1 MTATTAED
9 SREQER
15 NRRLGR
21 RRPAG
26 AQASRH
32 PDRKGR
38 SPIFDAPT
46 PHGLVLRY
54 LTLTIVL
61 LISIGP
67 MLWELSTSLKSK
79 AEDVF
84 TQNIQLLPHHPTL
97 GNYSEVQNTI
107 PVWHFAL
114 NSLSVAAINVA
125 GNVIGATLAGYAL
138 ARLKFKGRRLLLA
151 VFVSTLILPAEV
163 TVISKFQMITSMG
176 LGDSILGVCLPDM
189 IAMINVLLMRNAF
202 LALPKE
208 VEEAAIIDG
217 ANAVQRL
224 RHVALPAVKGVLS
237 VISIFAFIGAWDDF
251 LWPLLV
257 LQSPDKLTLTVG
269 LSYLDGQW
277 SHDPRTIAAGTMMAL
292 LPILAL
298 FLILQ
303 RYFFR
308 GVAEGA
314 IKG

>member
-1 MTATTAED
+1 VTATTAED
-9 SREQER
+9 RREQQ
-15 NRRLGR
+15 RRRPGR
-21 RRPAG
+21 RRTGTAP
-26 AQASRH
+26 ASRH
-32 PDRKGR
+32 PGRKGR

-46 PHGLVLRY
+46 PHGMVLRY
-54 LTLTIVL
+54 AGLIIVL

-79 AEDVF
+79 AEDVY

-97 GNYSEVQNTI
+97 GNYGEVQNTI

-114 NSLSVAAINVA
+114 NSLSVAAINVT
-125 GNVIGATLAGYAL
+125 GNVIGATMAGYVL
-138 ARLKFKGRRLLLA
+138 ARLKFKGRKLLLGI
-151 VFVSTLILPAEV
+151 FVSTLILPAEV
-163 TVISKFQMITSMG
+163 TIISKFQMITSMG

-202 LALPKE
+202 LALPRE

-217 ANAVQRL
+217 ANTVQRML
-224 RHVALPAVKGVLS
+224 YVGLPAVKGVLS

-257 LQSPDKLTLTVG
+257 LQSPNKLTLTVG

>member
-1 MTATTAED
+1 MTATTADEP
-9 SREQER
+9 RELQER
-15 NRRLGR
+15 RVAPRGR
-21 RRPAG
+21 ALP
-26 AQASRH
+26 H

-46 PHGLVLRY
+46 RTGLVFRY
-54 LTLTIVL
+54 LILTIVL
-61 LISIGP
+61 LVSIGP
-67 MLWELSTSLKSK
+67 MLWELSTALKSK
-79 AEDVF
+79 TEDVF
-84 TQNIQLLPHHPTL
+84 TQSIHLLPRHPTL
-97 GNYSEVQNTI
+97 DNFGQVQRTI
-107 PVWHFAL
+107 PVWHFAV
-114 NSLSVAAINVA
+114 NSLTVAFVNVA
-125 GNVIGATLAGYAL
+125 GNVVGATLAGYVL
-138 ARLKFKGRRLLLA
+138 ARLKFKGRKLLLG

-163 TVISKFQMITSMG
+163 TIISKFQFITNLG
-176 LGDSILGVCLPDM
+176 LGDTLLGVCLPDM
-189 IAMINVLLMRNAF
+189 IAMTNVLLMRNAF

-224 RHVALPAVKGVLS
+224 RFIGIPAVKGVLS

-257 LQSPDKLTLTVG
+257 LQTPDKLTLTVG

-277 SHDPRTIAAGTMMAL
+277 SHDPRVIAAGTMIAL
-292 LPILAL
+292 IPILAL
-298 FLILQ
+298 FLGLQ

>member
-1 MTATTAED
+1 MSATTAEEP
-9 SREQER
+9 RELRER
-15 NRRLGR
+15 RGQDQPR
-21 RRPAG
+21 RR
-26 AQASRH
+26 QSVRH
-32 PDRKGR
+32 PDRRGR

-46 PHGLVLRY
+46 RTGLVFRY
-54 LTLTIVL
+54 ITLSVVL
-61 LISIGP
+61 LVSIGP
-67 MLWELSTSLKSK
+67 MLWELSTALKSK
-79 AEDVF
+79 TEDVF
-84 TQNIQLLPHHPTL
+84 TQNIQLLPKHPTL
-97 GNYSEVQNTI
+97 DNFGQVQRTI
-107 PVWHFAL
+107 PVWHFAF
-114 NSLSVAAINVA
+114 NSLTVAFINVA
-125 GNVIGATLAGYAL
+125 GNIIGATLAGYVL
-138 ARLKFKGRRLLLA
+138 ARLQFKGRKLLLG

-163 TVISKFQMITSMG
+163 TIISKFQFITNLG
-176 LGDSILGVCLPDM
+176 LGDTLLGVCLPDM
-189 IAMINVLLMRNAF
+189 IAMTNVLLMRNAF

-224 RHVALPAVKGVLS
+224 LYVGLPAVKGVLS

-257 LQSPDKLTLTVG
+257 LQTPDKLTLTVG

-277 SHDPRTIAAGTMMAL
+277 SHDPRVIAAGTMIAL
-292 LPILAL
+292 IPILAL
-298 FLILQ
+298 FLGLQ

>member
-9 SREQER
+9 SRERQER
-15 NRRLGR
+15 PPRRE
-21 RRPAG
+21 
-26 AQASRH
+26 ASAVRD

-46 PHGLVLRY
+46 RHGLVLRY
-54 LTLTIVL
+54 LTLSVVL

-67 MLWELSTSLKSK
+67 MLWELATSLKGK

-97 GNYSEVQNTI
+97 GNYGEVQNTI

-114 NSLSVAAINVA
+114 NSLTVAAINVT
-125 GNVIGATLAGYAL
+125 GNVIGATLAGYVL
-138 ARLKFKGRRLLLA
+138 ARLKFKGRKLLLG

-163 TVISKFQMITSMG
+163 TIISKFQMITDMG
-176 LGDSILGVCLPDM
+176 LGDTLLGVCLPDM
-189 IAMINVLLMRNAF
+189 IAMTNVLLMRNAF
-202 LALPKE
+202 MALPKE
-208 VEEAAIIDG
+208 VEEAAVIDG
-217 ANAVQRL
+217 ANTLQRL
-224 RHVALPAVKGVLS
+224 RYVGVPAVKGTLS

-257 LQSPDKLTLTVG
+257 LQTPDKLTLTVG

-277 SHDPRTIAAGTMMAL
+277 SHDPRTIAAGTMIALVPILVLFMAL
-292 LPILAL
+292 
-298 FLILQ
+298 Q
-303 RYFFR
+303 RFFFR
-308 GVAEGA
+308 GVSEGA

>member
-1 MTATTAED
+1 VTATTAED
-9 SREQER
+9 SRERQER
-15 NRRLGR
+15 PARRG
-21 RRPAG
+21 AG
-26 AQASRH
+26 AVRN

-46 PHGLVLRY
+46 PHGMVLRY
-54 LTLTIVL
+54 AALIVVL

-79 AEDVF
+79 AEDVY

-97 GNYSEVQNTI
+97 GNYGEVQNTI

-114 NSLSVAAINVA
+114 NSLTVAVINVA
-125 GNVIGATLAGYAL
+125 GNVVGATLAGYVL
-138 ARLKFKGRRLLLA
+138 ARLKFKGRKLLLA

-163 TVISKFQMITSMG
+163 TVISKFQFITNLG
-176 LGDSILGVCLPDM
+176 LGDTLLGVCLPDM
-189 IAMINVLLMRNAF
+189 IAMTNVLLMRNAF

-224 RHVALPAVKGVLS
+224 LYVGLPAVKGVLS

-257 LQSPDKLTLTVG
+257 LQTPDKLTLTVG

-277 SHDPRTIAAGTMMAL
+277 SHDPRVIAAGTMIAL
-292 LPILAL
+292 IPILAL
-298 FLILQ
+298 FLGLQ
-303 RYFFR
+303 RYFVR

>member
-1 MTATTAED
+1 VTATTAED
-9 SREQER
+9 SREQEK
-15 NRRLGR
+15 RRK
-21 RRPAG
+21 RPARRT
-26 AQASRH
+26 AAVRH
-32 PDRKGR
+32 PNRKGR

-54 LTLTIVL
+54 AALTIVL
-61 LISIGP
+61 LISVGP

-79 AEDVF
+79 AEDVY

-97 GNYSEVQNTI
+97 GNYGEVQNTI

-114 NSLSVAAINVA
+114 NSLTVAVINVT
-125 GNVIGATLAGYAL
+125 GNVIGATLAGYVL
-138 ARLKFKGRRLLLA
+138 ARLKFKGRKLLLG
-151 VFVSTLILPAEV
+151 VFVATLILPAEV
-163 TVISKFQMITSMG
+163 TIISKFQMITSMG

-189 IAMINVLLMRNAF
+189 IAMTNVLLMRNAF
-202 LALPKE
+202 MALPKE

-217 ANAVQRL
+217 ANVLQRM
-224 RHVALPAVKGVLS
+224 RYVSLPSVKGVLS

-257 LQSPDKLTLTVG
+257 LQSPNKLTLTVG
-269 LSYLDGQW
+269 LSYLNGQW

>member
-1 MTATTAED
+1 MTATTAEQ
-9 SREQER
+9 SREREE
-15 NRRLGR
+15 
-21 RRPAG
+21 RPAG
-26 AQASRH
+26 RKSAVRH
-32 PDRKGR
+32 PDRRGR

-46 PHGLVLRY
+46 RVGLVFRY
-54 LTLTIVL
+54 LTLVAVL

-84 TQNIQLLPHHPTL
+84 TQNIQLLPRHPTL
-97 GNYSEVQNTI
+97 GNYTEVQRTI

-114 NSLSVAAINVA
+114 NSLTVAAINVT
-125 GNVIGATLAGYAL
+125 GNVIGATLAGYVL
-138 ARLKFKGRRLLLA
+138 ARLKFKGRKLLLG

-163 TVISKFQMITSMG
+163 TIISKFQMITNLG
-176 LGDSILGVCLPDM
+176 LGDSLLGVALPDM
-189 IAMINVLLMRNAF
+189 IAMTNVLLMRNAF
-202 LALPKE
+202 LSLPRE

-217 ANAVQRL
+217 ANTVQRL
-224 RHVALPAVKGVLS
+224 RHVGLPAVKGVLS
-237 VISIFAFIGAWDDF
+237 VISILAFIGAWDDF

-257 LQSPDKLTLTVG
+257 LQTPNKLTLTVG

-277 SHDPRTIAAGTMMAL
+277 SHDPRTIAAGTMIAL

-298 FLILQ
+298 FLALQ

>member
-1 MTATTAED
+1 MSATTAEEP
-9 SREQER
+9 RE
-15 NRRLGR
+15 L
-21 RRPAG
+21 
-26 AQASRH
+26 QASRPKKRQRAVRH

-46 PHGLVLRY
+46 RVGLVFRY
-54 LTLTIVL
+54 ATLIVVL
-61 LISIGP
+61 LVSIGP
-67 MLWELSTSLKSK
+67 MLWELSTALKSK
-79 AEDVF
+79 TEDVF
-84 TQNIQLLPHHPTL
+84 TQNIQLLPQHPTL
-97 GNYSEVQNTI
+97 DNFGQVQRTI
-107 PVWHFAL
+107 PVWHFAF
-114 NSLSVAAINVA
+114 NSLTVAFINVA
-125 GNVIGATLAGYAL
+125 GNIIGATLAGYVL
-138 ARLKFKGRRLLLA
+138 ARLKFKGRKLLLG

-163 TVISKFQMITSMG
+163 TIISKFQFITNLG
-176 LGDSILGVCLPDM
+176 LGDTILGVCLPDM
-189 IAMINVLLMRNAF
+189 IAMVNVLLMRNAF

-224 RHVALPAVKGVLS
+224 RFIGLPAVKGTLS

-257 LQSPDKLTLTVG
+257 LQTPDKLTLTVG

-277 SHDPRTIAAGTMMAL
+277 SHDPRVIAAGTMIAL
-292 LPILAL
+292 IPILAL
-298 FLILQ
+298 FLGLQ

>member
-15 NRRLGR
+15 SRRLGR
-21 RRPAG
+21 RGTAG
-26 AQASRH
+26 AKASRH
-32 PDRKGR
+32 PNRKGR

-54 LTLTIVL
+54 LTLITVL

-79 AEDVF
+79 TEDVF

-97 GNYSEVQNTI
+97 GNYGEVQNTI

-114 NSLSVAAINVA
+114 NSLSVAAINVT

-217 ANAVQRL
+217 ANTVQRL
-224 RHVALPAVKGVLS
+224 RYVGLPAVKGVLS

-257 LQSPDKLTLTVG
+257 LQSPNKLTLTVG

>member
-1 MTATTAED
+1 VTATTAED
-9 SREQER
+9 SRERQQK
-15 NRRLGR
+15 
-21 RRPAG
+21 PARG
-26 AQASRH
+26 KAAATRH
-32 PDRKGR
+32 PDRRGRR

-46 PHGLVLRY
+46 PHGTVLRY
-54 LTLTIVL
+54 TALVVVL

-79 AEDVF
+79 AEDVY

-107 PVWHFAL
+107 PVWHFAF
-114 NSLSVAAINVA
+114 NSLTVAAINVT
-125 GNVIGATLAGYAL
+125 GNVIGATMAGYVL
-138 ARLKFKGRRLLLA
+138 ARLKFKGRKLLLG

-176 LGDSILGVCLPDM
+176 LGDTILGVCLPDM
-189 IAMINVLLMRNAF
+189 IAMTNVLLMRNAF
-202 LALPKE
+202 LTLPKE

-217 ANAVQRL
+217 ANTVQRL
-224 RHVALPAVKGVLS
+224 RYVGLPAVKGVLS

-257 LQSPDKLTLTVG
+257 LQSPNKLTLTVG
-269 LSYLDGQW
+269 LSYLNGQW

>member
-1 MTATTAED
+1 VTATTAED
-9 SREQER
+9 SRERQER
-15 NRRLGR
+15 PARRG
-21 RRPAG
+21 AG
-26 AQASRH
+26 AVRN

-46 PHGLVLRY
+46 PHGMVLRY
-54 LTLTIVL
+54 AALIVVL

-79 AEDVF
+79 AEDVY

-97 GNYSEVQNTI
+97 GNYGEVQNTI

-114 NSLSVAAINVA
+114 NSLTVAVINVA
-125 GNVIGATLAGYAL
+125 GNVVGATLAGYVL
-138 ARLKFKGRRLLLA
+138 ARLKFKGRKLLLA

-224 RHVALPAVKGVLS
+224 WFVGLPAVKGTLS

-257 LQSPDKLTLTVG
+257 LQSPNKLTLTVD
-269 LSYLDGQW
+269 LSYLNGQW

-292 LPILAL
+292 LPILAV
-298 FLILQ
+298 FLALQ
-303 RYFFR
+303 RFFFR

>member
-1 MTATTAED
+1 MSATTAED
-9 SREQER
+9 SREQR
-15 NRRLGR
+15 QDRRPGR
-21 RRPAG
+21 RKPAG
-26 AQASRH
+26 GQASRH
-32 PDRKGR
+32 PDRRGR

-46 PHGLVLRY
+46 PHGMVLRY
-54 LTLTIVL
+54 LALFVVL
-61 LISIGP
+61 GISIGP

-79 AEDVF
+79 AEDVY

-97 GNYSEVQNTI
+97 GNYGEVQNTI

-114 NSLSVAAINVA
+114 NSLSVAAINVT
-125 GNVIGATLAGYAL
+125 GNVIGATMAGYVL
-138 ARLKFKGRRLLLA
+138 ARLKFKGRRLLLG

-176 LGDSILGVCLPDM
+176 LGDTIVGVCLPDM

-217 ANAVQRL
+217 ANTVQRL
-224 RHVALPAVKGVLS
+224 RHVGLPAVKGVLS

-257 LQSPDKLTLTVG
+257 LQSPNKLTLTVG

-314 IKG
+314 VKG